1 MQGNWIKINLKGTVS
16 NMDALGS
23 IVQIYLDND
32 TQQSR
37 LYHGS
42 SYQNQSLQSVHFG
55 IDNTVSIDSVAVTW
69 PNTGRQVYE
78 GININSSFTIVEN
91 NGVVENDNNTSAK
104 IEGCT
109 NVNSCNYNPEATV
122 DDGSCQFLEAGSLDG
137 ENNIQPLLPYTYTYL
152 SNDSNDYVWNIING
166 TIISGQGTSVL
177 FWYN

>member
-1 MQGNWIKINLKGTVS
+1 MQVHNQSSQENFQKLTQLEEQVELTKSRSLVSFDYDNDGDLDLLISNFESNLILYENKAVDTYFNTQIQGNWIKINLKGTVS

-55 IDNTVSIDSVAVTW
+55 IENTVSIDSIAVTW

-78 GININSSFTIVEN
+78 GLKYKLF
-91 NGVVENDNNTSAK
+91 
-104 IEGCT
+104 
-109 NVNSCNYNPEATV
+109 Y
-122 DDGSCQFLEAGSLDG
+122 
-137 ENNIQPLLPYTYTYL
+137 
-152 SNDSNDYVWNIING
+152 DY
-166 TIISGQGTSVL
+166 
-177 FWYN
+177 Y